1 MTFTITYKLD
11 MDDDGYVDMDTT
23 YRRASDGKW
32 CSFKEEDIDIK
43 KNNGNTLTYTYSINL
58 SDVDAICYRFNA
70 RFN

>member
-1 MTFTITYKLD
+1 MDGISLEEIKRVCSTMTFTITYKLD

-43 KNNGNTLTYTYSINL
+43 RIM
-58 SDVDAICYRFNA
+58 VIH
-70 RFN
+70 

>member
-1 MTFTITYKLD
+1 
-11 MDDDGYVDMDTT
+11 MDTT

-58 SDVDAICYRFNA
+58 SDVDAICYRLDAHGKGSDKYWLRNIRFNA